1 MRVTEGM
8 RYAQVLSNLANITSQ
23 HAEASQQAASGI
35 RVGKPSDD
43 PIAAAEIA
51 RLRASNS
58 QTQTHLSTIDTV
70 RGDAELTEATLGEAG
85 DIFVRLKEIA
95 LQASNGSLNPDE
107 RATLGVEVTGLKDA
121 LLKLGNV
128 QGTRG
133 YLFAGSQVST
143 PAFDSSGNFQG
154 NDVAHLVPI
163 GNSTPTAV
171 STSGAEAFV
180 VTGGRNVF
188 ADLDSLATALG
199 SNDDATIRGALT
211 NITASH
217 DQLVNARARSGLT
230 LSKLDASQSVLSTI
244 DTEQQKRA
252 QTAGAA
258 DPYEAY
264 TRVTTLGQSL
274 ERALAVS
281 RQLLDLSGSS
291 TRF

>member
-8 RYAQVLSNLANITSQ
+8 RYSQVLSNLASISSQ
-23 HAEASQQAASGI
+23 HAEASQQASTGI

-95 LQASNGSLNPDE
+95 LQAGNGGLNPDE
-107 RATLGVEVTGLKDA
+107 RATLAVEVTGLKDA
-121 LLKLGNV
+121 LLKLGNT

-133 YLFAGSQVST
+133 YIFAGSQVAT

-154 NDVAHLVPI
+154 NDIAHLVPI
-163 GNSTPTAV
+163 GNSTPTSV
-171 STSGAEAFV
+171 STSGADAFIV
-180 VTGGRNVF
+180 GGGRNVF
-188 ADLDSLATALG
+188 ADVDTLAAALTG
-199 SNDDATIRGALT
+199 NDEATIRASLD
-211 NITASH
+211 NVTASH
-217 DQLVNARARSGLT
+217 TQLVNARARSGLV
-230 LSKLDASQSVLSTI
+230 LSKLDASQSVLSSV

-252 QTAGAA
+252 QAAGAA

-264 TRVTTLGQSL
+264 TRVTTLGQTL
-274 ERALAVS
+274 ERSLSVS
-281 RQLLDLSGSS
+281 RQLLDLTGTS
-291 TRF
+291 RF